1 MFLVALRPFDFLLDI
16 LKHMQTTKMGVAKI
30 LHEEYKDADGFG
42 RLFIIGMLFNI
53 PVPIP
58 FLSQIGTLV
67 ILSIFLKRYLILLR
81 TDAPIEKQ
89 LNLLFPHASKA
100 LVVLTLGLM
109 FYQMPFF
116 WLPFITQLVTL
127 FFLGILYA
135 VFSKYK

>member
-1 MFLVALRPFDFLLDI
+1 ME
-16 LKHMQTTKMGVAKI
+16 TTKIGVAKI
-30 LHEEYKDADGFG
+30 LHEEYKEADGFG
-42 RLFIIGMLFNI
+42 KLFIIAMLFNI

-67 ILSIFLKRYLILLR
+67 VLSIFLKRYLLLLR

-89 LNLLFPHASKA
+89 LNLLFPQASKVIVIFTIA
-100 LVVLTLGLM
+100 LM

-135 VFSKYK
+135 VFSRYK

>member
-1 MFLVALRPFDFLLDI
+1 ME
-16 LKHMQTTKMGVAKI
+16 TTKMGVAKV
-30 LHEEYKDADGFG
+30 LHGEYKQADNFG
-42 RLFIIGMLFNI
+42 KILLVGMLFNI

-58 FLSQIGTLV
+58 FLSQIGTLIV
-67 ILSIFLKRYLILLR
+67 LSIFLKRYLLLLR
-81 TDAPIEKQ
+81 SDAPIEKQ
-89 LNLLFPHASKA
+89 LNLLFPYASKVF
-100 LVVLTLGLM
+100 VVFTVALM